1 MIVFEA
7 LAPDIHPPSRSTE
20 HSAGYDLRAHLEH
33 GVVRIYRQELDR
45 IVDERPIAAGG
56 TDRSFVELQPGDRAL
71 VPTGFRARLPEG
83 YEGQIRVRSSIAWK
97 KGLQVPNAPGTVDAD
112 YPDEWFILIQ
122 NTSSRPQRVSHGER
136 IGAGVGRGRGEC
148 EHGPGRRS
156 GEHGKLAVPQRTV
169 FCVSDDTGVTA
180 EHLGRSLMSQF
191 RERVEFR
198 QVTLP
203 FVSTPEK
210 ANDAVEV
217 INRAAAADGIRP
229 IVFATLVGD
238 PVREIIRTS
247 DGLLIDF
254 LETFLGPLE
263 AELGMQSAHAMGRA
277 HGMSDVATYN
287 RRIDATNFALGHD
300 DGVKM
305 WEFDR
310 ADLILIGVSR
320 TGKTPTCLYLAL
332 QYGIY
337 SANSPL
343 NEDDFRRDRI
353 PESLLDYS
361 DKLFALTIS
370 ADRLAQIR
378 QERLPDSRYA
388 SLQQVEYEIAEAH
401 RLYEKYNVPYLDTT
415 QSSIEEI
422 SATILDRTGLERRI

>member
-1 MIVFEA
+1 M
-7 LAPDIHPPSRSTE
+7 
-20 HSAGYDLRAHLEH
+20 
-33 GVVRIYRQELDR
+33 
-45 IVDERPIAAGG
+45 
-56 TDRSFVELQPGDRAL
+56 
-71 VPTGFRARLPEG
+71 
-83 YEGQIRVRSSIAWK
+83 
-97 KGLQVPNAPGTVDAD
+97 
-112 YPDEWFILIQ
+112 
-122 NTSSRPQRVSHGER
+122 
-136 IGAGVGRGRGEC
+136 
-148 EHGPGRRS
+148 
-156 GEHGKLAVPQRTV
+156 PQRTV